1 MRLKTFLLPMLCG
14 LAGTGAALA
23 DTTTPVDPATIDVKQ
38 RMSMAYVDQSFTL
51 LKDLVDPGDVLKLV
65 LVTKQEVLAAMCEG
79 FEIDNDKLTT
89 VLNTVLAKPM
99 AGGNPDSLVFGRV
112 MHGYGVL
119 KGGEMAL
126 ATYDPDAYC
135 TYGIDLRAQFQTEE
149 GGEAVNVLKPA
160 G

>member
-1 MRLKTFLLPMLCG
+1 MRFKTLLLPMICG
-14 LAGTGAALA
+14 LSGTGAACA

-38 RMSMAYVDQSFTL
+38 RMSMAYVDQSFL
-51 LKDLVDPGDVLKLV
+51 LFNDLIAPEDMLKLI
-65 LVTKQEVLAAMCEG
+65 LVTKQEVLAAVCEG
-79 FEIDNDKLTT
+79 FEIDNDKLTS

-99 AGGNPDSLVFGRV
+99 ADGNPDALVFGRV
-112 MHGYGVL
+112 MHGYGIV

-135 TYGIDLRAQFQTEE
+135 TYGNDLRAQFQTEE